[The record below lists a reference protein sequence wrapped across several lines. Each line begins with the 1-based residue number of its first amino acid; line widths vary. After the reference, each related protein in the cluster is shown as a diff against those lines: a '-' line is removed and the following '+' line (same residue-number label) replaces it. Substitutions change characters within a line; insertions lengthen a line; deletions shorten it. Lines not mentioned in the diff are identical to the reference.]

1 MQYFLRRVLINIPVL
16 FLVTI
21 VIYLLI
27 NLAPGDPVDFFVNEE
42 IGITKADLD
51 FVRERHGLDDPL
63 PLRYVKWLGQV
74 MQGDLGF
81 RFKNGDDVAEVLVVR
96 MQRTFTLMGTAL
108 AIGIVVGVTLG
119 IFIGLRQ

>member
-51 FVRERHGLDDPL
+51 FVRERYGLDDPL

-81 RFKNGDDVAEVLVVR
+81 RFKKCWSFACSVPSRSWVR
-96 MQRTFTLMGTAL
+96 PWP
-108 AIGIVVGVTLG
+108 
-119 IFIGLRQ
+119 